1 MPADHFYGGRSAF
14 ATPNFLIQEIFPVWP
29 EDDRLDMVD
38 APLERTIVDG
48 HMPLPT
54 RPGLGVE
61 LQADYLQRCELLG
74 ETSLTR

>member
-1 MPADHFYGGRSAF
+1 VHLSF
-14 ATPNFLIQEIFPVWP
+14 ATTNALIQEIFPVWP

-48 HMPLPT
+48 HLPLPT

-61 LQADYLQRCELLG
+61 LRSEYLERCDLLG
-74 ETSLTR
+74 AVAA